1 MCGIFKKKLNLLKQ
15 KYYEEISTI
24 VFFIRGLLI
33 ESLLFTKKSPTVKQ
47 KTEPTPGNIGYRR
60 TLRKPLIVMSPK
72 SPIHQAEK
80 RD

>member
-33 ESLLFTKKSPTVKQ
+33 ESLLFTKKYKQ
-47 KTEPTPGNIGYRR
+47 KASA
-60 TLRKPLIVMSPK
+60 RKGFLSYNE
-72 SPIHQAEK
+72 SGCFY
-80 RD
+80 